1 MPYVIV
7 TRTPGGNLD
16 QYRAVAAEIGTEPVP
31 GRLAFAVGESDGA
44 LHTVEVWDT
53 RAHSERFAS
62 DRLFPAFT
70 RSGVQPGPDST
81 YLSFETDDVAFDGA
95 PQGAGR

>member
-16 QYRAVAAEIGTEPVP
+16 QYRAVAAEIGGEPVP
-31 GRLAFAVGESDGA
+31 GRLAFAVGEAAGA

-53 RAHSERFAS
+53 RASSDRFAS
-62 DRLFPAFT
+62 ERLFPAFT

-81 YLSFETDDVAFDGA
+81 YVSFETGELSFDGA